1 MTWVKEAWWP
11 ERKAYPMLLIRCCLS
26 GQAELCCWCPLPAL
40 PTVQQAPG
48 RACPSDLSLL
58 PNSFGSNGCE
68 IIGLIS
74 LTRSLLNARYKS
86 KLIPK
91 MPFNLSQL
99 KTQAYQD
106 SNLKRFA
113 FYGKEPHYKFWIFS
127 LPLTFPVK
135 QRRQKFCS
143 ILFIHIAY
151 FVSRPFYLTL
161 WVVNIYK
168 TTQKS

>member
-11 ERKAYPMLLIRCCLS
+11 ERKAYPVLLIRCCLS
-26 GQAELCCWCPLPAL
+26 RQAGLCCWCPLPAL

-127 LPLTFPVK
+127 FLKFNLLTTNFSAK
-135 QRRQKFCS
+135 REKTE
-143 ILFIHIAY
+143 ILFS
-151 FVSRPFYLTL
+151 F
-161 WVVNIYK
+161 IY
-168 TTQKS
+168 TYSIFCF

>member
-1 MTWVKEAWWP
+1 MTRVKEAWWP
-11 ERKAYPMLLIRCCLS
+11 ERKAYPVLLIRCCLS
-26 GQAELCCWCPLPAL
+26 RQAGLCCWCPLPAL

-127 LPLTFPVK
+127 FLKFNLLTTNFSAK
-135 QRRQKFCS
+135 REKTE
-143 ILFIHIAY
+143 ILFS
-151 FVSRPFYLTL
+151 F
-161 WVVNIYK
+161 IY
-168 TTQKS
+168 TYSIFCF

>member
-26 GQAELCCWCPLPAL
+26 RQAGLCCWCPLPAL

-127 LPLTFPVK
+127 FLKFNLLTTNFSAK
-135 QRRQKFCS
+135 REKTE
-143 ILFIHIAY
+143 ILFS
-151 FVSRPFYLTL
+151 F
-161 WVVNIYK
+161 IY
-168 TTQKS
+168 TYSIFCF